1 MNDDNIVFNGLN
13 IGFIGFAE
21 CSEGALKEPIEMGY
35 VSEGHTKQP
44 TEAYTSHSNRL
55 TRG

>member
-21 CSEGALKEPIEMGY
+21 CSEGLSTDYPLSCFE
-35 VSEGHTKQP
+35 SEGDRADMGAT
-44 TEAYTSHSNRL
+44 L
-55 TRG
+55 V

>member
-21 CSEGALKEPIEMGY
+21 CSEGWSTDYPLKQE
-35 VSEGHTKQP
+35 
-44 TEAYTSHSNRL
+44 
-55 TRG
+55 